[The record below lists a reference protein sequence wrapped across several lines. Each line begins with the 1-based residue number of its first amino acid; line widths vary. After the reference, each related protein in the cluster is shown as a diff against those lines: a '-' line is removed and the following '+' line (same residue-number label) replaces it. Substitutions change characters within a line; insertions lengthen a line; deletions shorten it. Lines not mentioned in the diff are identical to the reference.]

1 MWGIQC
7 VILWQS
13 WCDAEVINAI
23 AFDMELGALD
33 YTEKEDG
40 TVVLARQKLLEVT
53 HASALPPLP
62 CAWTNRPAPLLA
74 SMLLYICPCL
84 VYCCHVFFCCAS
96 ALFVGFNTWHPRT
109 AHPLL
114 QDSKQ
119 FQSDLSL
126 TFSNPMY
133 ALLLVLCPWLER
145 AKQRKA
151 TAKALADVSTLQL
164 SLWLLWKA

>member
-1 MWGIQC
+1 MD
-7 VILWQS
+7 L
-13 WCDAEVINAI
+13 
-23 AFDMELGALD
+23 
-33 YTEKEDG
+33 
-40 TVVLARQKLLEVT
+40 
-53 HASALPPLP
+53 
-62 CAWTNRPAPLLA
+62 
-74 SMLLYICPCL
+74 
-84 VYCCHVFFCCAS
+84 
-96 ALFVGFNTWHPRT
+96 
-109 AHPLL
+109 LL

-164 SLWLLWKA
+164 SL